1 MRNAECGMR
10 NRETRKVLTLK
21 RLLSFLCFLAII
33 IGLFHAANVI
43 LFEKQHFGTAK
54 NIAYEDPQKI
64 DVFFIGASH
73 IFFGVNPMEI
83 WNETGIAGYNLTTHQ
98 QPLWASK
105 LLLQHALKKQ
115 SPKLIVLDVLMA
127 TNFSRPLLGTDQG
140 TNMTHLALD
149 PVPLSLQKIRG
160 VLETDPIIE
169 KGEILFPII
178 LSHSRLQQGL
188 LAYDDL
194 HFFTGDRSHP
204 MKGYNY
210 TENTIAYDRP
220 ESVPDSVHEL
230 PEGLEEVLIDFIG
243 FCKKEGLPLLLIK
256 TPLVGSEEL
265 YEQINYIGGIAAEQD
280 VPFLDFNHLFDELGI
295 DFQSDFA
302 DSGHLNVRGAERVS
316 RYLAG
321 YLKEHY
327 DLPDHRGEP
336 AYESWSRSAEH
347 FANITGLKNSTD
359 ILLHLEAAASDKDL
373 VTVILSGGAAESPR
387 ELPSAVIDAFR
398 RAGLTAAPETLGEGA
413 YCAVIK
419 GGKAVLEKYEASGIL
434 TDAFMV
440 KDTRFALRASSR
452 EPDGGSFMTAVY
464 IDKGG
469 FYSVDPGILIVS
481 YDMDRM
487 ETADAV
493 HYAYDGTFTAVHLN

>member
-1 MRNAECGMR
+1 MSK
-10 NRETRKVLTLK
+10 TIK
-21 RLLSFLCFLAII
+21 RILSVIFFFAIV
-33 IGLFHAANVI
+33 IGLFHAANVM

-54 NIAYEDPQKI
+54 NIAHEDPQKI

-98 QPLWASK
+98 QPLWSSK
-105 LLLQHALKKQ
+105 LLLQHAFKKQ

-160 VLETDPIIE
+160 VLATDSITE

-178 LSHSRLQQGL
+178 LNHSRLQQGL
-188 LAYDDL
+188 LTWDDL

-210 TENTIAYDRP
+210 TENTIAYERP
-220 ESVPDSVHEL
+220 ASVPDSTHDL
-230 PEGLEEVLIDFIG
+230 PEGLEEILIDFIQ

-265 YEQINYIGGIAAEQD
+265 YEQINYIGQIAAEQD
-280 VPFLDFNHLFDELGI
+280 VPFLDLNHHFDELDI
-295 DFQSDFA
+295 DFQTDFA
-302 DSGHLNVRGAERVS
+302 DSGHLNVRGAEKVS

-321 YLKEHY
+321 YLSEHY
-327 DLPDHRGEP
+327 DLPDHRGDE
-336 AYESWSRSAEH
+336 AYSSWSRSASHYE
-347 FANITGLKNSTD
+347 NIIGLKNSAD
-359 ILLHLEAAASDKDL
+359 IIPHLEAAATDKDL
-373 VTVILSGGAAESPR
+373 VTVILSGGAMESPAG
-387 ELPSAVIDAFR
+387 LPADVTDAFR
-398 RAGLTAAPETLGEGA
+398 KAGLTAAPEVLGKGA
-413 YCAVIK
+413 YYAVIK
-419 GGKAVLEKYEASGIL
+419 GGKVILEKSAASGIL
-434 TDAFMV
+434 TDEFMV
-440 KDTRFALRASSR
+440 KDTRFALKTSSR
-452 EPDGGSFMTAVY
+452 EPDGGSFLTAVY

-469 FYSVDPGILIVS
+469 FSAVEPGILVVS

-487 ETADAV
+487 ETVDAV
-493 HYAYDGTFTAVHLN
+493 HYAYEGAFFTEHLN